1 MLRLVAEANIE
12 SATVLVADDDEMS
25 VRLLMRILEG
35 AGFGRVLSTT
45 DSTEVLG
52 MVEREK
58 PDLLVLDLA
67 MPEPTGFEILEA
79 LKEIEGRPPTV
90 VLSGHEHPAIARQ
103 ATELGAAAVLA
114 KTTPREQMVESFSAA
129 ISSQD

>member
-1 MLRLVAEANIE
+1 MRQSEIEA
-12 SATVLVADDDEMS
+12 ATVLVADDDEMS
-25 VRLLMRILEG
+25 VRLLTRILDG
-35 AGFGRVLSTT
+35 AGFGRILSTT
-45 DSTEVLG
+45 DSAEVVA
-52 MVEREK
+52 MCEREK

-79 LKEIEGRPPTV
+79 LMSVDGRPPTV

-103 ATELGAAAVLA
+103 ATELGAAAVVA

-129 ISSQD
+129 LEG

>member
-1 MLRLVAEANIE
+1 MLRLVAEMNIE

-25 VRLLMRILEG
+25 VRLLKRILEG
-35 AGFGRVLSTT
+35 AGFGRVISTT
-45 DSTEVLG
+45 DSSEVLELC
-52 MVEREK
+52 EREA

-79 LKEIEGRPPTV
+79 LSEAPQRPPTV

-114 KTTPREQMVESFSAA
+114 KTTPREQMVASFSAVLN
-129 ISSQD
+129 S

>member
-1 MLRLVAEANIE
+1 MLRHVAEANIE

-45 DSTEVLG
+45 DSTEVLEI
-52 MVEREK
+52 VEREK

-103 ATELGAAAVLA
+103 ATELGAASVLA
-114 KTTPREQMVESFSAA
+114 KTTPREQMVECFSAA
-129 ISSQD
+129 ISSRG

>member
-1 MLRLVAEANIE
+1 MLRHVGETRIQA
-12 SATVLVADDDEMS
+12 ATVLVADDDDMS
-25 VRLLMRILEG
+25 VRLLTRILEG
-35 AGFGRVLSTT
+35 AGFGKVLSTT
-45 DSTEVLG
+45 DSAEVVSLC
-52 MVEREK
+52 ERER

-79 LKEIEGRPPTV
+79 LRSIDESPPTV

-114 KTTPREQMVESFSAA
+114 KTTPREEMVDAFSAA
-129 ISSQD
+129 LAAG

>member
-1 MLRLVAEANIE
+1 
-12 SATVLVADDDEMS
+12 MS
-25 VRLLMRILEG
+25 VRLLTRILEG
-35 AGFGRVLSTT
+35 AGFGKVLSTT
-45 DSTEVLG
+45 DSAEVRDRC
-52 MVEREK
+52 VEREK

-79 LKEIEGRPPTV
+79 LRSIDERPPTV

-114 KTTPREQMVESFSAA
+114 KTTPREEMVEASRRFSGRLGLSRRLRTARAWAA
-129 ISSQD
+129 AR